1 MTNLKNDLD
10 EYLLLQS
17 DQKKSFKIDMKMPTI
32 KVPEIKSFFGRKEPE
47 EANSWLQ
54 DTQESCCPKLV
65 GIPWNYIISR
75 WFSTTIFLI
84 AVTTT
89 TNHWFYRMHRTGSF
103 LYGTISR
110 MELFMNWFLNWEFHL
125 QTVSTFYIPVL
136 ILKARKFSLLFSL
149 GSLFFILR

>member
-1 MTNLKNDLD
+1 MSNLKNDLD

-65 GIPWNYIISR
+65 RFCLKLPKI
-75 WFSTTIFLI
+75 TTLFGVAHFNKLI
-84 AVTTT
+84 AK
-89 TNHWFYRMHRTGSF
+89 NP
-103 LYGTISR
+103 I
-110 MELFMNWFLNWEFHL
+110 
-125 QTVSTFYIPVL
+125 
-136 ILKARKFSLLFSL
+136 
-149 GSLFFILR
+149 